1 MNSIKLSELTD
12 LVGFCDPSSGKTNV
26 PDGADNAIVIVGQT
40 IDGRTFALDEWV
52 ERAATDT
59 ITRRILEYNARW
71 RCKRFG
77 VDATGQ
83 QHLYFDMLSREASL
97 RRERI
102 ALIPRE
108 FTVAEGSKQFR
119 ITTTIQRWMHNGLL
133 FVGRNCTTLLRQLE
147 RYPTGM
153 KCDAVD
159 ALAGALSLLRDP
171 LASQAKLEYD
181 TEYDEEQ
188 RFRNAV
194 RKDPRYGAFKR

>member
-1 MNSIKLSELTD
+1 MNTVSLSELID

-26 PDGADNAIVIVGQT
+26 PDGADNAIVIVGQMS
-40 IDGRTFALDEWV
+40 DGRTFVLDEWV

-59 ITRRILEYNARW
+59 ITRQILAYNAKW

-102 ALIPRE
+102 ALVPRE

-119 ITTTIQRWMHNGLL
+119 LTTIIQRWMHNGLL
-133 FVGRNCTTLLRQLE
+133 FVNRSCTVLMRQLE
-147 RYPTGM
+147 RYPSGM

-181 TEYDEEQ
+181 ADYDEEQ
-188 RFRNAV
+188 RFRNAA